1 MADKQHESFDSQ
13 IKQLKELFA
22 RRDAERDVEYDR
34 LNAEVKQQLKETSDQ
49 VKKTSDQVE
58 RTEAQL
64 KVTSDQV
71 KKTSDKVEDT
81 SKFIKNLARQVG
93 GLDNRWGKIVEDLVA
108 GDLVE
113 LLAEAG
119 IKIDHA
125 GTRIKG
131 TYQDENWEID
141 LLGENRGTVVPVEV
155 KTTLTKKDIDDF
167 IKRILNRF
175 TQLMPSRKG
184 HKVYG
189 VIAYVKAG
197 SNEENVISHA
207 LSKGLIIIKAMRGT
221 NKLICPKDF
230 KLRNFHP

>member
-1 MADKQHESFDSQ
+1 MADKKHESFDSQ

-22 RRDAERDVEYDR
+22 QRDAEHDR

-49 VKKTSDQVE
+49 VKKTSD
-58 RTEAQL
+58 
-64 KVTSDQV
+64 
-71 KKTSDKVEDT
+71 KVENT

-108 GDLVE
+108 GDLVD

-119 IKIDHA
+119 IKIDYA

-141 LLGENRGTVVPVEV
+141 LLGENSDTVVPVEV

-175 TQLMPSRKG
+175 TKLMPSRK

-207 LSKGLIIIKAMRGT
+207 LSNGLIIIKAMRGT
-221 NKLICPKDF
+221 NKLICPKGF